1 MAEKVL
7 DAKAKKQRKSY
18 YKSPS
23 AKGVFHL
30 GLELPIEY
38 KEPFRQFAKAND
50 RTMKPHA
57 AHIIKQEI
65 EKFLNE
71 ANGENGAVSASAN

>member
-1 MAEKVL
+1 MDKNTNG
-7 DAKAKKQRKSY
+7 KKIRKNY

-23 AKGVFHL
+23 TRGVFHL

-38 KEPFRQFAKAND
+38 KEPFKRFAKAND

-57 AHIIKQEI
+57 AHIIKREI
-65 EKFLNE
+65 ENFLSSTQRVDE
-71 ANGENGAVSASAN
+71 PASPSVN